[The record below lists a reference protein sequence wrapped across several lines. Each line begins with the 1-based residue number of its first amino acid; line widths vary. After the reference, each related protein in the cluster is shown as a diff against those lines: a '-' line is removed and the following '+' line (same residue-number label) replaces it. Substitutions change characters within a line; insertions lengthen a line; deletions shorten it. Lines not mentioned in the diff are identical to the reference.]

1 MPGGIMKVTDACAA
15 QGGRALFVCDFS
27 PPRSTGTEVVER
39 ALTLDADFICVAYSP
54 GRAVRVD
61 SAMLAA
67 SIKDRGKGRSVGAFG
82 GESAGKDVIFNL
94 GTRDM
99 NKLALQSHLLG
110 AQLLGLENMLV
121 LQGDPFSERDLTR
134 VKNVNDF
141 TPSGLVAAI
150 AAMNQGVDFRGSSL
164 RAPTDL
170 CIGAS
175 IDLARGTER
184 EATLTHA
191 KAAAGAHFFLTQ
203 PVFSAG
209 EIQDFRQAYLDVAG
223 EELAQP
229 VFYGL
234 QVLVKDGVIFSN
246 VPEAVR
252 RDIEAGREGADV
264 ALETLEGFLQAG
276 ANRIYLVPP
285 ILRGGARDYD
295 AAQRV
300 LEAARA
306 L

>member
-1 MPGGIMKVTDACAA
+1 MKVTHACAA
-15 QGGRALFVCDFS
+15 QGDRALFVCDFS

-67 SIKDRGKGRSVGAFG
+67 SIKDRGRSEGPLG
-82 GESAGKDVIFNL
+82 GESGGRDVIFNL

-110 AQLLGLENMLV
+110 AQLLGLENVLV
-121 LQGDPFSERDLTR
+121 LQGDPFSGRDLTR

-141 TPSGLVAAI
+141 MPSGLVAAI

-234 QVLVKDGVIFSN
+234 QVLVKDGVIFSS

-252 RDIEAGREGADV
+252 RDIEAGREGAEV

-276 ANRIYLVPP
+276 VNRIYLVPP

-300 LEAARA
+300 LEAALTLHGPR
-306 L
+306 

>member
-1 MPGGIMKVTDACAA
+1 MKVTHACAA
-15 QGGRALFVCDFS
+15 QGDRALFVCDFS

-67 SIKDRGKGRSVGAFG
+67 SIKDRGRSEGPLG
-82 GESAGKDVIFNL
+82 GESGGRDVIFNL

-110 AQLLGLENMLV
+110 AQLLGLENVLV
-121 LQGDPFSERDLTR
+121 LQGDPFSGRDLTR

-141 TPSGLVAAI
+141 MPSGLVAAI

-234 QVLVKDGVIFSN
+234 QVLVKDGVIFSS

-276 ANRIYLVPP
+276 VNRIYLVPP

-300 LEAARA
+300 LEAALTLHGPR
-306 L
+306 